1 MELYSAEVENLKKL
15 LNVWIGDSKQEL
27 EATFGFQVPVN
38 ITTFLAVAQRLRA
51 KDFNYLP
58 EDDRLTISTPEHFRF
73 SVVGPGDI
81 QEYCRDDTLA
91 GKHYS
96 IMLKDR
102 TIQEASTK
110 LEDYDVSVKIR
121 REESVAKDDP
131 KIAEM
136 LKTWS
141 QQRKAFR
148 MIRRWSFKSRDEGFK
163 VDMSIVRSTKRK
175 EGAFAWQRK
184 FKDQDIMNNPATY
197 EIEVELLRLENDTV
211 DAALKR
217 LVKGIGEVLRGIQKN
232 TLLIRK
238 TTKDNVL
245 RAYRELTHLDKFRG
259 VAPITMEMANFVK
272 EREETTPNIRDGYN
286 VTDKADGLR
295 VMAFCDR
302 KGELFL
308 IDMALNVYRTGMK
321 QETCRA
327 ALLDGE
333 WVTKKKKIE
342 GEAEAKATN
351 ILLLFDIYID
361 VDGKDITQLPFQAA
375 EESESRYGLM
385 NRWVNKWNEGS
396 GPTLL
401 VPGITAATKLKVSSK
416 DFLFAEP
423 GDKAIFIAA
432 QKVLASDKIY
442 NTDGLIF
449 TPNTLPL
456 PQKAGV
462 GFEEQFKW
470 KPADDNTIDFF
481 VTFEKYPKSTEER
494 VYVDVKADTGE
505 TIRYK
510 TLRLYVGSS
519 RESTGEN
526 PRDVI
531 LEEKPIVPEDKKKKY
546 RPVLFTPTEFPD
558 TMANT
563 CHLLIETDESTG
575 EDYVITEVSREPIQD
590 RSIVEMAYDPKRLPG
605 WRWVPMRI
613 RFDKTER
620 FQSGQLSRTLNSDM
634 TAEGVWNSI
643 HDPITKSMI
652 TTGAEQPTED
662 EVADLMK
669 SKGERE
675 ALSQKYFERKAA
687 EQDLMRVKGLR
698 DFHNKWIKEN
708 ILYASALKGGRK
720 TIVDLAVGVAADL
733 QRWRRRNVS
742 FALGVDV
749 AGKNIIGPGDSA
761 YERYLG
767 SMKRHM
773 EEKARAEKM
782 KRGEKKPFI
791 LDLPPMIFAIADSS
805 KHLVSGEAGA
815 TNQEKDILRSV
826 FGKAQPQGP
835 VPPFVEKYG
844 ASRLKMGADCVSL
857 MFALHYF
864 FESKDKLDGLLRNLA
879 DILKVG
885 GYFIA
890 CFFDGDKVFDM
901 LRGIEKGS
909 RKAGIEDDVLL
920 WTITKQYEK
929 DDLPID
935 DSGFGLGI
943 DVEFITIGT
952 SHREYLV
959 PLKLLQE
966 KMRQIGCELVVAK
979 DELKELGLQHSTN
992 TFDHSFDMAAKAGK
1006 KFQMGNAVKEFSFLN
1021 RWVVFKRKKDI
1032 PFMVEEEV
1040 VELPGAVTAPGVPG
1054 QKVGV
1059 AVQQSVIEE
1068 VEKKDV
1074 ADRVATLVGMPLAE
1088 RAAVLTALP
1097 AAVQKETVNALP
1109 SGLKNETTTA
1119 MANVSAT
1126 LKKKPRVVVKTLPKA
1141 EGVLAEEDVVVE
1153 EEEVVGNVPVQ
1164 RTLAVEAPTEEV
1176 AGKKY
1181 AIGELFQFY
1190 DGASLEDILRI
1201 KDAGAGRW
1209 LAPTAPF
1216 PIPDPENPK
1225 EQPNKVLYPTVEH
1238 YIAAMQYKLA
1248 TNKPEAA
1255 ISLLS
1260 REGSIHQK
1268 YLQQRQL
1275 ETNDGARE
1283 LPKKRDYEL
1292 LREESEEVKKA
1303 IRPAQFK
1310 KEGAKFDAAK
1320 WATVKDK
1327 VLEDALTYR
1336 WKHDARLRKI
1346 VQAAKEQGKTLLYY
1360 TPGSG
1365 ASNLGGIRK
1374 ANTGL
1379 IQGENR
1385 IGKILMKLAGF
1396 PGY

>member
-15 LNVWIGDSKQEL
+15 LNVWISDSKQEL
-27 EATFGFQVPVN
+27 EATFGLLVPVN

-51 KDFNYLP
+51 KDFNYIP
-58 EDDRLTISTPEHFRF
+58 EDDRLTITTPEHFRF
-73 SVVGPGDI
+73 SIVGPGDI
-81 QEYCRDDTLA
+81 QEYCRDDTLD

-102 TIQEASTK
+102 SVQQASMK

-121 REESVAKDDP
+121 REEPVAKDDP
-131 KIAEM
+131 KIREM
-136 LKTWS
+136 VKTWI

-148 MIRRWSFKSRDEGFK
+148 MIRRWSFKSHDQGFK

-175 EGAFAWQRK
+175 EGSFAWQRK

-197 EIEVELLRLENDTV
+197 EIEVELLRLEGDTV
-211 DAALKR
+211 DIALKR
-217 LVKGIGEVLRGIQKN
+217 LIKGIGEVLRGIQKN
-232 TLLIRK
+232 SLLIRK

-245 RAYRELTHLDKFRG
+245 RGYRELTRLDKFRG
-259 VAPITMEMANFVK
+259 VAPITMELANFTK
-272 EREETTPNIRDGYN
+272 ERDETTPNIRDGYN

-295 VMAFCDR
+295 VMAFCDG

-308 IDMALNVYRTGMK
+308 LDMALNVYRTGLK

-327 ALLDGE
+327 SLLDGE
-333 WVTKKKKIE
+333 WVTKKKMME
-342 GEAEAKATN
+342 GDLEPKATN
-351 ILLLFDIYID
+351 LLLLFDIYID
-361 VDGKDITQLPFQAA
+361 VDGKDVTQLPFQSSEAGK
-375 EESESRYGLM
+375 ELESRFGLLGQ
-385 NRWVNKWNEGS
+385 WINKWNQGS
-396 GPTLL
+396 GATHL
-401 VPGITAATKLKVSSK
+401 VSGITAATKLKVSAK

-432 QKVLASDKIY
+432 QKVLSADKVY

-470 KPADDNTIDFF
+470 KPAEDNTIDFF
-481 VTFEKYPKSTEER
+481 VSFEKIPSTTEER
-494 VYVDVKADTGE
+494 IVIDVKPDTGE

-519 RESTGEN
+519 RESSGEN
-526 PRDVI
+526 PRDII
-531 LEEKPIVPEDKKKKY
+531 LTEKPIAADDKKGKY
-546 RPVLFTPTEFPD
+546 RPVLFTPKEFPD

-563 CHLLIETDESTG
+563 CHLPIQRDESTG
-575 EDYVITEVSREPIQD
+575 EDYVMTEISKEPIQD

-605 WRWVPMRI
+605 WRWVPVRV
-613 RFDKTER
+613 RVDKTER

-643 HDPITKSMI
+643 HDPITQSMI
-652 TTGAEQPTED
+652 CSGAEQPTD
-662 EVADLMK
+662 EEIADLMK
-669 SKGERE
+669 SKAERE
-675 ALSQKYFERKAA
+675 ALTHRYFERKAA

-698 DFHNKWIKEN
+698 DFHNKWIKEF
-708 ILYASALKGGRK
+708 ILYGSVLKSGRK
-720 TIVDLAVGVAADL
+720 TLLDLAVGVGADL
-733 QRWRRRNVS
+733 QRWRRRHVS
-742 FALGVDV
+742 FVLGVDV
-749 AGKNIIGPGDSA
+749 AGNNIIGPGDSA
-761 YERYLG
+761 YERYLS

-773 EEKARAEKM
+773 EDKAKAEKV
-782 KRGEKKPFI
+782 KKGEKKPYV

-815 TNQEKDILRSV
+815 TPEEKDILRSV
-826 FGKAQPQGP
+826 FGKNEPQGP
-835 VPPFVEKYG
+835 VPSFVEKYG
-844 ASRLKMGADCVSL
+844 ASRLKMGADCVSM

-864 FESKDKLDGLLRNLA
+864 FESKETFNGLLRNIA
-879 DILKVG
+879 DTLKVG

-890 CFFDGDKVFDM
+890 CFFDGNRVFDM

-909 RKAGIEDDVLL
+909 RKSGIENDTLL
-920 WTITKQYEK
+920 WTITKQYDK

-966 KMRQIGCELVVAK
+966 KMRQIGCELVINK
-979 DELKELGLQHSTN
+979 DELKELGLQNSTN
-992 TFDHSFDMAAKAGK
+992 TFDNSYEMASKAGK
-1006 KFQMGNAVKEFSFLN
+1006 NFQMGPAVREFSFLN
-1021 RWVVFKRKKDI
+1021 RWVIFKRKKDI

-1040 VELPGAVTAPGVPG
+1040 VELPGALTAPGE
-1054 QKVGV
+1054 KVGV
-1059 AVQQSVIEE
+1059 AVQQTVVEEIET
-1068 VEKKDV
+1068 KDV
-1074 ADRVATLVGMPLAE
+1074 ADRVETLVGMPLAE

-1097 AAVQKETVNALP
+1097 AALQKETVNALP
-1109 SGLKNETTTA
+1109 AEVKNETTTA

-1126 LKKKPRVVVKTLPKA
+1126 LKKKPRVVVKTAVRP
-1141 EGVLAEEDVVVE
+1141 EEAGIVEVVE
-1153 EEEVVGNVPVQ
+1153 EESGDVGEVDVK
-1164 RTLAVEAPTEEV
+1164 RTLAVEQPVEEA
-1176 AGKKY
+1176 AGKRY

-1190 DGASLEDILRI
+1190 EGASLEDILKI
-1201 KDAGAGRW
+1201 KDAGGGRW
-1209 LAPTAPF
+1209 LSPNAPF
-1216 PIPDPENPK
+1216 AIPDPDNPK
-1225 EQPNKVLYPTVEH
+1225 SDPNKVTYPSVEH

-1255 ISLLS
+1255 VSLLS

-1268 YLQQRQL
+1268 YLSQRL
-1275 ETNDGARE
+1275 IETNDGAKE

-1292 LREESEEVKKA
+1292 LKEESEEVKKA
-1303 IRPAQFK
+1303 VRPAQFK

-1327 VLEDALTYR
+1327 VLEDALGYR

-1360 TPGSG
+1360 TPGAG

-1374 ANTGL
+1374 ANTGM
-1379 IQGENR
+1379 IQGDNR

>member
-1 MELYSAEVENLKKL
+1 MELYAAEVENLKKL
-15 LNVWIGDSKQEL
+15 LNVWISDSKQEL
-27 EATFGFQVPVN
+27 EATFGLQIPVN

-51 KDFNYLP
+51 KDFNYVP
-58 EDDRLTISTPEHFRF
+58 EEDRLTISTPEHFRF

-96 IMLKDR
+96 IMIKDR
-102 TIQEASTK
+102 SVQEASTK

-121 REESVAKDDP
+121 REEPVAKDDP
-131 KIAEM
+131 KIGEM
-136 LKTWS
+136 IKTWS

-175 EGAFAWQRK
+175 EGGFAWQRK

-259 VAPITMEMANFVK
+259 VAPITLEMANFVK
-272 EREETTPNIRDGYN
+272 ERDETTANIRDGYN

-308 IDMALNVYRTGMK
+308 IDMGLNVYRTGMK

-327 ALLDGE
+327 SLLDGE
-333 WVTKKKKIE
+333 WVTKKKIVE

-361 VDGKDITQLPFQAA
+361 IDGKDVTQLPFQAA
-375 EESESRYGLM
+375 EEIESRHGLL

-432 QKVLASDKIY
+432 QKVLGSEKIY

-449 TPNTLPL
+449 TPNALPL
-456 PQKAGV
+456 PQKASV

-470 KPADDNTIDFF
+470 KPAEDNTIDFF

-519 RESTGEN
+519 RESGDEN
-526 PRDVI
+526 PRDTI

-563 CHLLIETDESTG
+563 CHLLIQTDESTG

-590 RSIVEMAYDPKRLPG
+590 KSIVEMAYDPKRLPG

-652 TTGAEQPTED
+652 STGSEQPTEE

-720 TIVDLAVGVAADL
+720 AIVDLAVGVAADL

-761 YERYLG
+761 YERYLS
-767 SMKRHM
+767 SMKRHL
-773 EEKARAEKM
+773 EEKAKAEKM
-782 KRGEKKPFI
+782 KRGEKRPFI

-864 FESKDKLDGLLRNLA
+864 FESKETFNGLLRNIA

-909 RKAGIEDDVLL
+909 RKAGIENDVLL

-966 KMRQIGCELVVAK
+966 KMRQIGCELVVNK

-992 TFDHSFDMAAKAGK
+992 TFDNSYDMAVKAGK
-1006 KFQMGNAVKEFSFLN
+1006 KFQMGPAVKEFSFLN
-1021 RWVVFKRKKDI
+1021 RWAIFKRKKDI
-1032 PFMVEEEV
+1032 PFMVEEEI
-1040 VELPGAVTAPGVPG
+1040 VELPGAVTAPGSPGYSG
-1054 QKVGV
+1054 QKVGI

-1074 ADRVATLVGMPLAE
+1074 ADRVATLIGMPLAE

-1097 AAVQKETVNALP
+1097 AMVQKETVNALP
-1109 SGLKNETTTA
+1109 AEVKNETTTA

-1126 LKKKPRVVVKTLPKA
+1126 LKKKPRIVVKNVPKA
-1141 EGVLAEEDVVVE
+1141 EGIVGEADVFVE
-1153 EEEVVGNVPVQ
+1153 EETDVPVQ
-1164 RTLAVEAPTEEV
+1164 RTLPVEVPTEEV

-1190 DGASLEDILRI
+1190 DGASLEDVLRI

-1283 LPKKRDYEL
+1283 LGKKRDYEL

-1320 WATVKDK
+1320 WATIKDK
-1327 VLEDALTYR
+1327 VLDDALTYR

-1374 ANTGL
+1374 ANTGM